1 MEKSCNHCK
10 DVVESK
16 DEHSAQWDLIKW
28 QGKQQ
33 SKKENWLYAIIV
45 ILIAVII
52 GLCSAGLWVINDMT
66 KKYQKS
72 VEAVTQKYL
81 DYLSLYDFS
90 GYTIEGTQDGEG
102 VNIIGGGDIDYGT
115 NGEDNG

>member
-10 DVVESK
+10 DVVKSK

-52 GLCSAGLWVINDMT
+52 GLCSGGLWVINDMT

-90 GYTIEGTQDGEG
+90 GETEIVVDGQDGTALYQDGEG
-102 VNIIGGGDIDYGT
+102 NTIN
-115 NGEDNG
+115 NGENS

>member
-1 MEKSCNHCK
+1 MQKTCNHCK
-10 DVVESK
+10 EELETK

-52 GLCSAGLWVINDMT
+52 GLCSAGLWVINDMS

-90 GYTIEGTQDGEG
+90 GETEIVVDGQDGTALYQDGEG
-102 VNIIGGGDIDYGT
+102 NTIN
-115 NGEDNG
+115 NGENS

>member
-90 GYTIEGTQDGEG
+90 GETEIVVDGQDGTALYQDGEG
-102 VNIIGGGDIDYGT
+102 NTIN
-115 NGEDNG
+115 NGENS

>member
-1 MEKSCNHCK
+1 MGKTCNHCK
-10 DVVESK
+10 EELETK
-16 DEHSAQWDLIKW
+16 YEHSAQWDLIKW

-45 ILIAVII
+45 ILIVVII

-90 GYTIEGTQDGEG
+90 GETEIVVDGQDGTALYQDGEG
-102 VNIIGGGDIDYGT
+102 NTIN
-115 NGEDNG
+115 NGENS